1 MLVRSPNIVG
11 GRWFRT
17 SAFGPSQPEARD
29 GIIFFYIILIFDPD
43 ELDAAM
49 AEPRLIIG

>member
-1 MLVRSPNIVG
+1 VAAGSAHPRSDHHN
-11 GRWFRT
+11 
-17 SAFGPSQPEARD
+17 QARA

-43 ELDAAM
+43 ALDAAM